1 MSLNNTDVKGNTV
14 NKKYVKKNKKQKIN
28 IDTAIVCVKS
38 SFNNTLAVVTTL
50 SGDVLLR
57 CSGGSLK
64 FKGARKATP
73 YAASQIGSVIA
84 KDMHAMGIKHIEVN
98 LSGIGIGRDSVV
110 RAMQAAGF
118 QILLLKDV
126 TPIAFAGCRR
136 KKRRRV

>member
-1 MSLNNTDVKGNTV
+1 MSLNNTALQGGKS
-14 NKKYVKKNKKQKIN
+14 NKKYVKKTKKQKVN
-28 IDTAIVCVKS
+28 IDTAIICVKS

-50 SGDVLLR
+50 AGDVLLR
-57 CSGGSLK
+57 CSGGHLK

-73 YAASQIGSVIA
+73 YAASQIGATIA
-84 KDMHAMGIKHIEVN
+84 KDMHAMGIKHVEMN

-110 RAMQAAGF
+110 RAIQASGF
-118 QILLLKDV
+118 QILSLRDV